1 MIVERAQPST
11 EAHCHSPQQAG
22 VTRRPREKN
31 KKEEKNK
38 QINKCIQYT
47 IEYKTVQ
54 DEVSAFYNCTWT
66 TFSITTILSFLI
78 RFIMWQPQ

>member
-22 VTRRPREKN
+22 VTRRQREKN
-31 KKEEKNK
+31 KKEEENK
-38 QINKCIQYT
+38 QINKCIQYS

-54 DEVSAFYNCTWT
+54 DEDSAFYNCTWT

-78 RFIMWQPQ
+78 SF